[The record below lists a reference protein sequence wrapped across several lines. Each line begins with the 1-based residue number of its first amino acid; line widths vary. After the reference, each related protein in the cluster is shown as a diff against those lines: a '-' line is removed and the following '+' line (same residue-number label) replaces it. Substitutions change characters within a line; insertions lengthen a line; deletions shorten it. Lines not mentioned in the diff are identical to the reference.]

1 MNQNLFF
8 CDFIVKKLESQ
19 LNYFQLCCVSEQ
31 QRWAAKKATRKCL
44 YTFCQLFA
52 LRLRV
57 TFVFRALSPELLAL
71 TLVLLEPGNYSTY
84 FAKKKVKNFLFYFF
98 RKLYRKNLTP
108 LPGFGQGCQAEYLH
122 ENLVFPRRYSLKIVS
137 LCSCLACSYGA
148 QIDSLKQKHLGQI
161 TRDTVPLM

>member
-19 LNYFQLCCVSEQ
+19 LNYFQLCCLSEQ

-57 TFVFRALSPELLAL
+57 TFVFRAQSPELLAL

-98 RKLYRKNLTP
+98 RNYTGKVCHPCPVSGKGVRQNI
-108 LPGFGQGCQAEYLH
+108 FM
-122 ENLVFPRRYSLKIVS
+122 KIRFFR
-137 LCSCLACSYGA
+137 AD
-148 QIDSLKQKHLGQI
+148 I
-161 TRDTVPLM
+161 R

>member
-1 MNQNLFF
+1 MTKDTLKVTTLSEHKSDSQTMVDWHVKATSLMNQNLFF

-98 RKLYRKNLTP
+98 RNYT
-108 LPGFGQGCQAEYLH
+108 G
-122 ENLVFPRRYSLKIVS
+122 KIWHPCPVS
-137 LCSCLACSYGA
+137 GKGVR
-148 QIDSLKQKHLGQI
+148 QNIFMKIWFFREDI
-161 TRDTVPLM
+161 R